1 MNKAAGAATLRLN
14 EFLPYRL
21 SIASN
26 AVSKVIAA
34 AYAERFGLS
43 VPEWRLIAVLHESVT
58 ATQQDLVSRTLMDKV
73 AVSRAAQALAERG
86 LVKREQDAT
95 DGRAWRLT
103 LAGRGQALYR
113 RIAPAALEYE
123 RRLLDAFSRQEIA
136 MLHDMLA
143 RLARAASSLTIDNA
157 GAPVTERQRQC
168 A

>member
-43 VPEWRLIAVLHESVT
+43 VPEWRLIAVLHESET
-58 ATQQDLVSRTLMDKV
+58 ATQQDLVRRTLMDKV

-103 LAGRGQALYR
+103 LAARGHALYR

-123 RRLLDAFSRQEIA
+123 RRLLEAFSRQEIA
-136 MLHDMLA
+136 VLHDMLA
-143 RLARAASSLTIDNA
+143 RLARAASSITNDDANA
-157 GAPVTERQRQC
+157 PATEPRHQP

>member
-1 MNKAAGAATLRLN
+1 MNEAAGAAMLRLN

-43 VPEWRLIAVLHESVT
+43 VPEWRIIAVLHESET

-73 AVSRAAQALAERG
+73 AVSRAAQSLAERD

-95 DGRAWRLT
+95 DRRAWRLT
-103 LAGRGQALYR
+103 LAGRGRALYR

-123 RRLLDAFSRQEIA
+123 RRLLEPFTRQEIA
-136 MLHDMLA
+136 AFHDMLA
-143 RLARAASSLTIDNA
+143 RLARAASSLTNDDA
-157 GAPVTERQRQC
+157 DAPATERRRQS